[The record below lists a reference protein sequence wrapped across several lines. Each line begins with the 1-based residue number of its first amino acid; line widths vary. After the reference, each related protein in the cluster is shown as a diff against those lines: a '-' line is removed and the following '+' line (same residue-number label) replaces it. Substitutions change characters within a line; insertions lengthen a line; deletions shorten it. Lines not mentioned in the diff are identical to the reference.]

1 MGFESWYGDDAR
13 FDLGNCIGMDSR
25 YLPTSAAQA
34 LYPELKCFLIASV
47 VKWPFMP

>member
-1 MGFESWYGDDAR
+1 MGFESWQGDDAR
-13 FDLGNCIGMDSR
+13 FDLDIGMDSR